1 MSDYLQTIAARGAGS
16 HATQTDVLPA
26 RGHAF
31 AEPYLPTLLVVPPAM
46 AAQGGGDPF
55 APPAASTPP
64 PHGPASPIA
73 RPGHTLGVQPFQ
85 PDSAPTAPRPGDR
98 LDVRSATA
106 RRQGVPPAVPAIAA
120 RATGVGSRAAPV
132 PPDEMQAADTPAAVR
147 PIVVAT
153 VPAAPTAAARDT
165 RALAA
170 EERQGADAVSALRV
184 PMMVPMSRGARPL
197 RLPSVGAAPAPRPE
211 VRISIG
217 RIDVHV
223 ELPAPAAPEFAPAEH
238 EPFAALLL
246 PRSGHRLQL

>member
-1 MSDYLQTIAARGAGS
+1 
-16 HATQTDVLPA
+16 
-26 RGHAF
+26 
-31 AEPYLPTLLVVPPAM
+31 
-46 AAQGGGDPF
+46 
-55 APPAASTPP
+55 
-64 PHGPASPIA
+64 
-73 RPGHTLGVQPFQ
+73 
-85 PDSAPTAPRPGDR
+85 
-98 LDVRSATA
+98 
-106 RRQGVPPAVPAIAA
+106 
-120 RATGVGSRAAPV
+120 
-132 PPDEMQAADTPAAVR
+132 MQAADTPAAVR

-170 EERQGADAVSALRV
+170 EERQGADAVSALR
-184 PMMVPMSRGARPL
+184 VPMSRGARPL

>member
-170 EERQGADAVSALRV
+170 EERQGADAVSALR
-184 PMMVPMSRGARPL
+184 
-197 RLPSVGAAPAPRPE
+197 LPSVGAAPAPRPE

-246 PRSGHRLQL
+246 PRSGHRLPL